1 MRDLPRCRCR
11 CWATSHCCKILAR
24 TRCDFPLNPWTANAL
39 SCRNHSQGN
48 LPCVDVTQGE
58 LRTGN
63 GTGAGAE
70 EPLPELMQKF
80 CFIKFSSQA
89 PNPNTYSYTLQCLTL
104 TESAAA
110 PRGVA
115 KRARGWTRCGWG
127 ETKALKSFS
136 FLTRQYF
143 MTSAARG
150 EEWRMVNWGQGE
162 DRFKAVAWAVGRGNT
177 LAHCRIMPLK
187 NSFICCLTFHD
198 KTQLAPPKKKP
209 PSPCPP
215 RPL

>member
-1 MRDLPRCRCR
+1 MRDLPRCRC
-11 CWATSHCCKILAR
+11 WATSYCWKILAR

-39 SCRNHSQGN
+39 SCRNHSQGI

-58 LRTGN
+58 LGTGD
-63 GTGAGAE
+63 GDGDGAGAE

-104 TESAAA
+104 TESAA
-110 PRGVA
+110 RGGVEEV
-115 KRARGWTRCGWG
+115 WLG
-127 ETKALKSFS
+127 ETNALKSFS

-150 EEWRMVNWGQGE
+150 EEWRMVDWGEERTDLRLWLEQLG
-162 DRFKAVAWAVGRGNT
+162 VATHWHIAGLCHWKIHSFAALLFT
-177 LAHCRIMPLK
+177 TKH
-187 NSFICCLTFHD
+187 NSHH
-198 KTQLAPPKKKP
+198 QKKP
-209 PSPCPP
+209 LQATPP
-215 RPL
+215 PW